1 MKVVLNDHVSWSFHI
16 NVLVFQVLEFTL
28 FLFFINNLFNVISSQ
43 LGICT
48 NDTIIYSCLNSK
60 SDRYD
65 KVKPTVTLENDLQ
78 LVVNCAKKLFNFN
91 VYQTKLLFFFFNCLR
106 ETFCLPL
113 TWLMLTWR
121 IVIHCTFLISCFP
134 LAWSEVIILN
144 QLLGLQLAMLVYCVM
159 LDNLS
164 CQNPFYT
171 FIKLSI
177 VFALNIAAISGL
189 VLLLYIKILDKVQR
203 FCNVISPDLASSV
216 TFPLPLCGI
225 SLSFL

>member
-1 MKVVLNDHVSWSFHI
+1 MALDILKAFDRLWHAGLLHKFKGYSVSGQIFGIIQLFLTNHIMKVVLNDHVSWSFHI

-91 VYQTKLLFFFFNCLR
+91 VYQTKLLFFFF
-106 ETFCLPL
+106 
-113 TWLMLTWR
+113 
-121 IVIHCTFLISCFP
+121 
-134 LAWSEVIILN
+134 
-144 QLLGLQLAMLVYCVM
+144 
-159 LDNLS
+159 
-164 CQNPFYT
+164 
-171 FIKLSI
+171 
-177 VFALNIAAISGL
+177 
-189 VLLLYIKILDKVQR
+189 
-203 FCNVISPDLASSV
+203 
-216 TFPLPLCGI
+216 
-225 SLSFL
+225 